1 MAGAAVFAAALAV
14 ALDGRALAV
23 ARSLSLDVVGDDPMP
38 RRGWSAQ

>member
-14 ALDGRALAV
+14 ALDGLAL
-23 ARSLSLDVVGDDPMP
+23 ARSLNLDVVGDDPMP